1 MLLSIVVIQVR
12 GAMARD
18 KLIIIIIIMVK
29 KKIRKR

>member
-18 KLIIIIIIMVK
+18 KLIIIIIMVK